1 MTTSPGYVMDR
12 IRSAIGATVVLSVL
26 GFSVAGCTSSKPD
39 PDPPCDPAKR
49 QEQGMASLS
58 STGCPSFVRPTY
70 NSDH

>member
-26 GFSVAGCTSSKPD
+26 GFSVVGCTSSKPD

-49 QEQGMASLS
+49 
-58 STGCPSFVRPTY
+58 
-70 NSDH
+70 